1 MHFLPLHNFI
11 WRNTIVQFFTVKNE
25 SLYIYD
31 NHLYSRTHTDCHN
44 KNAMPQNKICIRLSP
59 NRYKTIAT

>member
-1 MHFLPLHNFI
+1 MHFLSLHNSSGEIQLYNFLLSKM
-11 WRNTIVQFFTVKNE
+11 NLYTFTTIIYIAVLTLTV
-25 SLYIYD
+25 I
-31 NHLYSRTHTDCHN
+31 T

>member
-44 KNAMPQNKICIRLSP
+44 KKRHASKQNLHKII
-59 NRYKTIAT
+59 TEQI